1 MLRADVRT
9 PRKLCYEEL
18 QNLKIKKSVYNK
30 NVNRIQF
37 ASKRLVRARSPFP
50 VLLSAAAEI
59 WRVPVLG
66 ISTQVVAATPADWIE
81 LISLHKQ
88 IDKV

>member
-1 MLRADVRT
+1 MI
-9 PRKLCYEEL
+9 
-18 QNLKIKKSVYNK
+18 KIISFLSFPSMKD
-30 NVNRIQF
+30 
-37 ASKRLVRARSPFP
+37 LTGRSIFL
-50 VLLSAAAEI
+50 VLLLIATTEM
-59 WRVPVLG
+59 WQVPVLGEHG